1 MKQQKEGAILKVT
14 NNVAVYFCLKMVLFC
29 IFVHYQ
35 ASEQTYSLHFGE
47 EIHLPRIPPENVHS
61 IDQQLLFEKLSGKC
75 GL

>member
-29 IFVHYQ
+29 IFVHVQ
-35 ASEQTYSLHFGE
+35 ATYSLHFGE

-75 GL
+75 GI